1 MQNLGKTAPLAP
13 YYALLRRAI
22 LFRGIDEE
30 DIARLFG
37 CLHCRVQDYEKGEY
51 LFLADERI
59 TAAGILLE
67 GRTCAESPHLNGE
80 QSIVQ
85 TFAAGEMFGD
95 LLMSGGSSGSP
106 VNMRAAEDCRILFLP
121 FDRIMDGCAENCAA
135 HRQLRVNLLTEI
147 SEKFFRLNRKI
158 RYLSNRSL
166 RCRIAEFLLDCMS
179 DAGGRTFNTSL
190 SREDLAA
197 LLGANRSALSREL
210 SRMQADGILS
220 FYKSSF
226 KIEDADKLRDCFR

>member
-1 MQNLGKTAPLAP
+1 MQKTDKNSPIAP
-13 YYALLRRAI
+13 YFSLLGRAI
-22 LFRGIDEE
+22 LFQGMEE
-30 DIARLFG
+30 GEIARLYS
-37 CLHCRVQDYEKGEY
+37 CLHCWTQEFKKGEY
-51 LFLADERI
+51 LFLAEEKI

-67 GRTCAESPHLNGE
+67 GRTCAESPRLSGE

-85 TFAAGEMFGD
+85 TFSPGEMFGD
-95 LLMSGGSSGSP
+95 LLMSGGSPGSP
-106 VNMRAAEDCRILFLP
+106 VSMRAAEGCRVLYLP

-158 RYLSNRSL
+158 RYLSNRSM
-166 RCRIAEFLLDCMS
+166 RSRIAEFLLDCMS
-179 DAGGRTFNTSL
+179 DTGSRTFNTAL

-197 LLGANRSALSREL
+197 LLGVNRAALSREL
-210 SRMQADGILS
+210 SRMQAEGLLT

-226 KIEDADKLRDCFR
+226 KIGDPDKLRDCFR